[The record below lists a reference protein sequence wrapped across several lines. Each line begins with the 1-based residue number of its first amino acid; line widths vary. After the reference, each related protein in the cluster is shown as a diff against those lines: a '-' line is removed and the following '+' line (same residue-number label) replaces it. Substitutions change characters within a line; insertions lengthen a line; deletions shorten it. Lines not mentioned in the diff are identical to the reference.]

1 VPPTSLQQMLAFITS
16 PQNKFGVETWATLE
30 LSIVPILLA
39 ILIGVPLGIA
49 LAQRP
54 IAAFIATNTSGL
66 VRAIPTLAVLAVL
79 AVVPGIGIGFRPS
92 VVALT
97 LLGIPPILLNTIT
110 GLRSIDPATVDAARG
125 MGMTRWQILS
135 RVQLP
140 LMAPVLAAGVRTAA
154 VQIVATVPIA
164 ALIGG
169 GGYGDYILLG
179 LDNFQL
185 TPLLVGGIGI
195 AILALLTELLLAQ
208 AQRALTPAGL
218 RIAAVSDQAAEA
230 SSGAASETAGSA
242 SLAA

>member
-1 VPPTSLQQMLAFITS
+1 MQPTSLRQLLAFITS
-16 PQNKFGVETWATLE
+16 PQNAFGKETLVTLE

-54 IAAFIATNTSGL
+54 VAAFIASNTSGL
-66 VRAIPTLAVLAVL
+66 VRAIPTLAVLA
-79 AVVPGIGIGFRPS
+79 AVVPYLGTGFRPS
-92 VVALT
+92 VFALF

-110 GLRSIDPATVDAARG
+110 GLRGIDPATVEAARG
-125 MGMTRWQILS
+125 MGMTRWQLLS

-169 GGYGDYILLG
+169 GGYGDYVLLG
-179 LDNFQL
+179 LDLFQL

-195 AILALLTELLLAQ
+195 AALALLTELLLAR

-218 RIAAVSDQAAEA
+218 RIAAVSDQAAEGM
-230 SSGAASETAGSA
+230 SGAAAEAAGSA

>member
-1 VPPTSLQQMLAFITS
+1 MQQIAAFITD
-16 PQNKFGVETWATLE
+16 PQNKFGVETAATLL
-30 LSIVPILLA
+30 LSIIPILFA
-39 ILIGVPLGIA
+39 IIVGIPLGVA

-54 IAAFIATNTSGL
+54 LAAFVAANTSGL
-66 VRAIPTLAVLAVL
+66 VRAIPTLAVLA
-79 AVVPGIGIGFRPS
+79 AIVPYLGVGFKPS
-92 VVALT
+92 VFALS

-110 GLRSIDPATVDAARG
+110 GLRGIDPATVEAARG

-154 VQIVATVPIA
+154 VQIVATVPLA

-179 LDNFQL
+179 IDTFQN
-185 TPLLVGGIGI
+185 TPLFVGGIGI
-195 AILALLTELLLAQ
+195 AALALLTEALLAQ

-218 RIAAVSDQAAEA
+218 RIVAVGEQAADD
-230 SSGAASETAGSA
+230 SA
-242 SLAA
+242 SVATNATGNAPLAA

>member
-1 VPPTSLQQMLAFITS
+1 MQPTTLQQMLAFITS
-16 PQNKFGVETWATLE
+16 PQNKFGVETWATVE

-39 ILIGVPLGIA
+39 ILVGVPLGIA
-49 LAQRP
+49 FAQRP
-54 IAAFIATNTSGL
+54 VAAFIAANTSGL
-66 VRAIPTLAVLAVL
+66 VRAIPTLAVLA
-79 AVVPGIGIGFRPS
+79 AVVPYLGVGFRPS
-92 VVALT
+92 VFALS

-169 GGYGDYILLG
+169 GGYGDYVLLG
-179 LDNFQL
+179 LDLFQL

-195 AILALLTELLLAQ
+195 ALLAFLTEILLAQ

-242 SLAA
+242 SLAP

>member
-1 VPPTSLQQMLAFITS
+1 
-16 PQNKFGVETWATLE
+16 
-30 LSIVPILLA
+30 
-39 ILIGVPLGIA
+39 
-49 LAQRP
+49 
-54 IAAFIATNTSGL
+54 
-66 VRAIPTLAVLAVL
+66 
-79 AVVPGIGIGFRPS
+79 
-92 VVALT
+92 
-97 LLGIPPILLNTIT
+97 
-110 GLRSIDPATVDAARG
+110 
-125 MGMTRWQILS
+125 
-135 RVQLP
+135 
-140 LMAPVLAAGVRTAA
+140 
-154 VQIVATVPIA
+154 
-164 ALIGG
+164 LIGG